1 MLWRLN
7 SYCFQNLGSGKGG
20 GNLGGHSL
28 RSLLLLLCPQPWKG
42 HRGVCLSLGTSCADW
57 SPGGEAL
64 EVLNL
69 KGCWAGR
76 FTRGHPGPLA
86 FTL

>member
-1 MLWRLN
+1 MEIEFLLLSKPW
-7 SYCFQNLGSGKGG
+7 SGKGD
-20 GNLGGHSL
+20 GNLGDHSL
-28 RSLLLLLCPQPWKG
+28 WSLLLLLHPQPWKG
-42 HRGVCLSLGTSCADW
+42 HQGVCLSFGTLCADW

-69 KGCWAGR
+69 KGCWSGV
-76 FTRGHPGPLA
+76 FTQGCPGPLA